1 MLPGHSERQKALV
14 VFFCSARR
22 CCQTLIKKHC
32 AESSSH
38 LLAPTLCLALGGF
51 SFFFFLFLRATAWD
65 LSNYIFHSSV
75 RPSKEDATEANAL
88 LSHTQI
94 DQIRSQALSVA
105 SVHLGGR
112 WNSSCGRK
120 YPHSGGQFVFW
131 TIFMRAHYF
140 HFPSCHLVLGVF
152 RAALAEIAPVLR
164 RSHGLLK
171 RDPFQ

>member
-1 MLPGHSERQKALV
+1 MLPGHSERQTALV

-32 AESSSH
+32 AVSSSH
-38 LLAPTLCLALGGF
+38 LLVPTLRLALGSF
-51 SFFFFLFLRATAWD
+51 LFFFWRAAAWD
-65 LSNYIFHSSV
+65 WSNYIFHSSA
-75 RPSKEDATEANAL
+75 RPSKKDATEANAL
-88 LSHTQI
+88 LSRAQI
-94 DQIRSQALSVA
+94 DQIRSLPLSA
-105 SVHLGGR
+105 AGPHLGGR
-112 WNSSCGRK
+112 WNSARGRK